1 MSPCSPVPLVTVA
14 NEGNPPPIAVGFQ
27 SMKSLHVLLFVFV
40 GLEISYTVDL
50 DRVKT
55 VSGTDSFRRMFF
67 IDEETKEKV
76 FVIKGMYN
84 LTKQG
89 ESLCSTPRTVYLKVR
104 PTNTIY
110 TTL

>member
-1 MSPCSPVPLVTVA
+1 
-14 NEGNPPPIAVGFQ
+14 
-27 SMKSLHVLLFVFV
+27 MKSLHLLFFFFA

-67 IDEETKEKV
+67 IDDETKEKV
-76 FVIKGMYN
+76 FLINGIHN

-89 ESLCSTPRTVYLKVR
+89 ESLCSAPRTVYLKVR
-104 PTNTIY
+104 LINTIIFM
-110 TTL
+110 LEKLEMQPIRIR